1 MSKSHMPP
9 IPPGERSNKSK
20 QTAPQRTAKV
30 DDTPHGKDHVPD
42 NLKEQDHQG
51 NIAQNTTSRGRKGH

>member
-9 IPPGERSNKSK
+9 IPPGEQSGKGPK
-20 QTAPQRTAKV
+20 ATPERTAKI
-30 DDTPHGKDHVPD
+30 DNTPHGRDHVP
-42 NLKEQDHQG
+42 NNMKEQDHQG

>member
-9 IPPGERSNKSK
+9 IPPGERSGKGPK
-20 QTAPQRTAKV
+20 AGPERTANT
-30 DDTPHGKDHVPD
+30 DSSAHGKDHVPD

-51 NIAQNTTSRGRKGH
+51 VFGAMEEPAG